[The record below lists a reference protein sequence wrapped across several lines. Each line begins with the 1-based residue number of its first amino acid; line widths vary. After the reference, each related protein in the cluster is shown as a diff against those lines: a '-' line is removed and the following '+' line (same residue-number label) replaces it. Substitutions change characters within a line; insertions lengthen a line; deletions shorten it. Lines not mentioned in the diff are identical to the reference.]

1 MEADYRRDYR
11 GGPVDYLRGE
21 GAVLLPNAGP
31 SGGGGRS
38 AQRQR
43 PAPLGPR
50 VLPRLWLAFLPLYWF
65 PQRINW
71 GLIGTYLI
79 PFQVAAI
86 VGDKRKHVAYSLTVV
101 ASNIGSIQGPIWG
114 ALSDKSVASDGR
126 RRRRPFVVA
135 GQVLFSF
142 ACFFL
147 MTSKTFWAFELSY
160 MLWTFT
166 ATLSGA
172 PYTAICAPTSPP
184 PPLRPLLCCADR
196 PLIADTESICT
207 EQRGFFN
214 AVQQWQT
221 LFVSFGVSA
230 LGVLLGE

>member
-21 GAVLLPNAGP
+21 GAVLLPNAEPSGGRLP

-172 PYTAICAPTSPP
+172 PYTAICAPTTPP
-184 PPLRPLLCCADR
+184 PPLRPA
-196 PLIADTESICT
+196 
-207 EQRGFFN
+207 
-214 AVQQWQT
+214 AV
-221 LFVSFGVSA
+221 VA
-230 LGVLLGE
+230 LTGP

>member
-1 MEADYRRDYR
+1 MRAWARLGRRDPRVRAPGDREAMEADYRRDYR

-21 GAVLLPNAGP
+21 GAVLLPNAEP
-31 SGGGGRS
+31 TDGRLLNS
-38 AQRQR
+38 SVGLSDQQHRQ
-43 PAPLGPR
+43 APLGPR

-86 VGDKRKHVAYSLTVV
+86 VGDKNKHVAYSLTVV

-114 ALSDKSVASDGR
+114 ALSDKSIASDGR
-126 RRRRPFVVA
+126 RRRRPFVIM
-135 GQVLFSF
+135 GQLLFSV

-172 PYTAICAPTSPP
+172 PYTAICVPSTQ
-184 PPLRPLLCCADR
+184 LNTLCLAAAYADW
-196 PLIADTESICT
+196 S
-207 EQRGFFN
+207 
-214 AVQQWQT
+214 
-221 LFVSFGVSA
+221 
-230 LGVLLGE
+230 

>member
-11 GGPVDYLRGE
+11 GGPIDYLRGE
-21 GAVLLPNAGP
+21 GAVLLSADDLTGRGTGGQSSISDAGL
-31 SGGGGRS
+31 S
-38 AQRQR
+38 AQQQH

-86 VGDKRKHVAYSLTVV
+86 VGDKHKHVAYSLTVV

-114 ALSDKSVASDGR
+114 ALSDKSVDRNGR
-126 RRRRPFVVA
+126 RRRRPFVIA

-142 ACFFL
+142 ACYFI

-172 PYTAICAPTSPP
+172 PYTAICAP
-184 PPLRPLLCCADR
+184 
-196 PLIADTESICT
+196 SISLT
-207 EQRGFFN
+207 N
-214 AVQQWQT
+214 
-221 LFVSFGVSA
+221 LH
-230 LGVLLGE
+230 